1 LEVAILTGPTYAI
14 IYSVL
19 GRMGIEHEI
28 PVERV
33 QEFDV
38 FIIRPGEGLLQ
49 PIKSPNSTK

>member
-1 LEVAILTGPTYAI
+1 
-14 IYSVL
+14 
-19 GRMGIEHEI
+19 MIEHEI

-49 PIKSPNSTK
+49 PIKSPNPTKRLLVVPSANY